1 MSASRVQGFA
11 CILVDKAFHL
21 IQNNGSAAFQ
31 SVPHFH
37 LHLIPRW
44 MDDGKGFTWEL
55 IPGSPTRIRQMA
67 AAIRAALT

>member
-1 MSASRVQGFA
+1 MFASRVRGSA
-11 CILVDKAFHL
+11 CTLVDTAFH
-21 IQNNGSAAFQ
+21 

-55 IPGSPTRIRQMA
+55 VPGSPTRIRQMA
-67 AAIRAALT
+67 AAIRAAL